1 VPTGFA
7 CPACERSELQIQDRL
22 ELGGDDT
29 WDEVALQ
36 VLRCACGFGAL
47 GTYREFR
54 RGSLDSETVEHEGHA
69 ADEDQI
75 REAETLIRALDHP
88 AARRLLPKL
97 TRPFRLRFSG

>member
-1 VPTGFA
+1 MPAGFA
-7 CPACERSELQIQDRL
+7 CPSCARFDLQIQLSL

-36 VLRCACGFGAL
+36 ILRCPCGFGAL
-47 GTYREFR
+47 GTYRESR

-69 ADEDQI
+69 ANEDQI
-75 REAETLIRALDHP
+75 REAETAVRALDRP
-88 AARRLLPKL
+88 AARQLLPKL